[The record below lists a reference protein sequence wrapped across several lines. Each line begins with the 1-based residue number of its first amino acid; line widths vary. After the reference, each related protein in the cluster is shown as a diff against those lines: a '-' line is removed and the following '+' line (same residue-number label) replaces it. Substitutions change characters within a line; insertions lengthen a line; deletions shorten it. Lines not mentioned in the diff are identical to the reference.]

1 MTQAE
6 FNYFYRVD
14 VTCARYVLGGIV
26 DGTNTVRQ
34 VETKVFKLVNK
45 FVQDASTPT
54 DRETMLPILR
64 SIGEVTL
71 SSGEVLPSVSISQI
85 TIDNSRGSIGS
96 DRRFSDVLERYTI
109 IQQPIDIYFSQSSNA
124 TDSPVSWVKVSSG
137 IIQSWQT
144 AISGDSPTLT
154 FSITPYDLTDRT
166 MNLEVSRDVTG
177 MENAPDANLN
187 KPLPILFNKT
197 QINSTGAATYPEL
210 LPTRISNDGATTAV
224 YGLTTQMYQVTKA
237 NTIPRLFI
245 EKSWDDGDSLWAT
258 VNTDATLPNYL
269 TPNSGTY
276 YSIKLYEGYAIQ
288 IQDFTTC
295 AIFATGVELKARA
308 NGYFGR
314 QSTAYLSVFILLV
327 SSVTK
332 VVKQELARGRVS
344 LANYDDL
351 NNVPGTSFSI
361 KVAFTNPVVIDP
373 GINADYQFYLGWE
386 ATDVKPDEADLYKYQ
401 PSPAATYG
409 SLRKEVTNASS
420 QNDWAIGTDINTLAY
435 RFLAPTATF
444 DNHVNAFTKDGLTY
458 SKLTLSQST
467 PDTGQVNPNFDA
479 LKIVVPMEGMYDYST
494 SEAIYKPPQIIELA
508 SYVWNGEQWQ
518 NQSSV
523 DTAALQATHYD
534 VVFYD
539 ITGFVGTGPSHRARY
554 VSGIFDT
561 KVTYTQFIT
570 EVCRGSACRMGIFS
584 DGKIFVYPWGV
595 TAQPAYHI
603 SQEDIIPLNWE
614 GRDKG
619 TIVNRAIIT
628 AEKTFAIKPESL
640 DREGYVISIDYSAEN
655 YSAVKNITEQS
666 YSLFGTK
673 NAEEVTFNVFGFN
686 DETASIGLPG
696 YLTGGPS
703 NSQIVNGNDVV
714 YSVDFLAE
722 YYLTRFGLPLTYC
735 SFVVPYHRY
744 KNIKMFDVIT
754 FAHTD
759 FPAYYGTDPAQQ
771 PGVVSYGA
779 STTTVPRA
787 NYGYELV
794 RSQTYRGLVEAVS
807 YVLAMEHAPAIRLTV
822 QVLLN
827 RNFDPT

>member
-34 VETKVFKLVNK
+34 VETKVFTLVNK
-45 FVQDASTPT
+45 FVQDASTPS
-54 DRETMLPILR
+54 DRETMLPILK

-85 TIDNSRGSIGS
+85 TIDNSRGSIGF

-124 TDSPVSWVKVSSG
+124 TDAPGAWIKVASG
-137 IIQSWQT
+137 IMQSWQT
-144 AISGDSPTLT
+144 AISGDAPVLTL
-154 FSITPYDLTDRT
+154 SITPYDLADRS

-177 MENAPDANLN
+177 MENAPEASLN

-197 QINSTGAATYPEL
+197 QINATGAATYPEL

-237 NTIPRLFI
+237 NTLPRLFI
-245 EKSWDDGDSLWAT
+245 EKSWDDGESVWAT
-258 VNTDATLPNYL
+258 VNTDASPPSYL
-269 TPNSGTY
+269 TPNPAAY
-276 YSIKLYEGYAIQ
+276 YPLKLFEGFAIQ
-288 IQDFTTC
+288 IPQFLTC
-295 AIFATGVELKARA
+295 GIFATGVELKARA

-314 QSTAYLSVFILLV
+314 QSSAYLSVFILLV

-332 VVKQELARGRVS
+332 VVKQELARGKVS
-344 LANYDDL
+344 LANYDEL
-351 NNVPGTSFSI
+351 NNNPGATFPI
-361 KVAFTNPVVIDP
+361 RIAFTNPVIIDP
-373 GINADYQFYLGWE
+373 GLNSDYDFYLGWE
-386 ATDVKPDEADLYKYQ
+386 ATDTKPDEADLYKH
-401 PSPAATYG
+401 SPAVVTSYN
-409 SLRKEVTNASS
+409 SLRKEVTAASS
-420 QNDWAIGTDINTLAY
+420 QNDWAIGTATNLLA
-435 RFLAPTATF
+435 FKFIAPTATF
-444 DNHVNAFTKDGLTY
+444 ENHVNTFTKDGLTY
-458 SKLTLSQST
+458 SKLTLAQST
-467 PDTGQVNPNFDA
+467 PDTGQINPNFDA
-479 LKIVVPMEGMYDYST
+479 LKIVVPMEGMYDYTT
-494 SEAIYKPPQIIELA
+494 SEAIYKPPELIELA
-508 SYVWNGEQWQ
+508 SFSWDGEQWQ
-518 NQSSV
+518 NQGV
-523 DTAALQATHYD
+523 VNTASLQVSHYD
-534 VVFYD
+534 IVFYD
-539 ITGFVGTGPSHRARY
+539 IAGFSGTGPSHRARY
-554 VSGIFDT
+554 VSGILDT

-595 TAQPAYHI
+595 TTQPVFHI
-603 SQEDIIPLNWE
+603 PESDIIPLNWE
-614 GRDKG
+614 GRDKA
-619 TIVNRAIIT
+619 TIVNRAVIT
-628 AEKTFAIKPESL
+628 AEKTFAIKAESV

-771 PGVVSYGA
+771 SGVVTYGA
-779 STTTVPRA
+779 SVETVPRA